1 MTVQQSNN
9 IKYGIGAVVLIGV
22 VYLAVTSNKDGNG
35 TDPTGNGNNQ
45 SPGNNTASFN
55 AKNVA
60 NDLLEA
66 MRYLGTDEEEIIS
79 ILKYVTQDQF
89 GKVFVAFGKQ
99 QYNKT
104 LGNQQNPTAWFDELP
119 FENLK
124 VWMKNELSTKE
135 YDLLRLKYAK
145 YL

>member
-9 IKYGIGAVVLIGV
+9 LKYGIGAIALIGV
-22 VYLAVTSNKDGNG
+22 VYLAVTSNKGGGATN
-35 TDPTGNGNNQ
+35 DPIVNGNNA
-45 SPGNNTASFN
+45 ASFN
-55 AKNVA
+55 AQNVA

-66 MRYLGTDEEEIIS
+66 MRYLGTDEEEVVS

-89 GKVFVAFGKQ
+89 GKVFTAFGKQ

-124 VWMKNELSTKE
+124 TWLKNELSTEE
-135 YDLLRLKYAK
+135 YNILRLKYPK